1 MKKPVGESMVVRP
14 TERELEVLEVLWRLG
29 PSTVRE
35 VVDALD
41 GRHGV
46 GYTSWQKIMTI
57 MLEKGLVSRTV
68 EGRGHR
74 YAARVAQ
81 DQVRRRLAGELLERV
96 FGGSVAALVQSAL
109 GGRPAS
115 AVELQE
121 VEELLERAAAGEAG
135 PDEEEET

>member
-1 MKKPVGESMVVRP
+1 MKKPVGESIVVRP

-41 GRHGV
+41 GGHGA

-57 MLEKGLVSRTV
+57 MLEKGLVSRTAA
-68 EGRGHR
+68 GRGHR
-74 YAARVAQ
+74 YSARVAQ
-81 DQVRRRLAGELLERV
+81 GEVRRRLAGELLERV

-109 GGRPAS
+109 ATRPAS
-115 AVELQE
+115 AAELRE
-121 VEELLERAAAGEAG
+121 VEALLEQAAGETG
-135 PDEEEET
+135 PDAGEEA

>member
-1 MKKPVGESMVVRP
+1 MLGWPCPGWERVKKPVGESIVVRP

-41 GRHGV
+41 GGHGA

-57 MLEKGLVSRTV
+57 MLEKGLVSRTAA
-68 EGRGHR
+68 GRGHR

-81 DQVRRRLAGELLERV
+81 GEVRRRLAGELLERV
-96 FGGSVAALVQSAL
+96 DRKRTRLHSSHVANSYA
-109 GGRPAS
+109 
-115 AVELQE
+115 
-121 VEELLERAAAGEAG
+121 
-135 PDEEEET
+135 